1 MDYEENLMAK
11 AAWYYYFE
19 NLTQQQISEKIGI
32 SRIRVIH
39 LLEKARQTGMIQF
52 RLRRGS
58 EKRLLIEKRLMER
71 YGLEDAFVVP
81 GPVDPSQTNANVAES
96 ASMYIMERLQEGSV
110 INIGYGD
117 TPSRVLNN
125 LATMAEQPCTCVS
138 LTGGVSYYLPNT
150 RSNIFNAKLHLIPA
164 PLLASSRE
172 MAEAIR
178 EESSVQEISRM
189 ISLAKITVVG
199 IGAMDEKATIFRSGI
214 LNSND
219 MIYLSMQGAM
229 GDVLSH
235 FVDRDGNLIASPV
248 EDRLIA
254 TSMENLKQLHN
265 VIGVAAGTV
274 KANAIRSVLR
284 GHILDV
290 LITDLE
296 TAEAVLADDLEDSV
310 QNPQYSQF

>member
-1 MDYEENLMAK
+1 MDYEEALMAK

-19 NLTQQQISEKIGI
+19 GMTQQQISDRIGI

-58 EKRLLIEKRLMER
+58 EERLMVEKRLIER
-71 YGLEDAFVVP
+71 YGLDDAFVVP
-81 GPVDPSQTNANVAES
+81 GPADPAMTNANVAES
-96 ASMYIMERLQEGSV
+96 ASMYIMERLREGSV

-125 LATMAEQPCTCVS
+125 LATMAEAPVTCVS

-150 RSNIFNAKLHLIPA
+150 RSSVFNAKLHLIPA

-172 MAEAIR
+172 MADAIR
-178 EESSVQEISRM
+178 EETSVQEISRM
-189 ISLAKITVVG
+189 ISLAQITVVG
-199 IGAMDEKATIFRSGI
+199 IGAMDDSATIFHSGI

-219 MIYLSMQGAM
+219 LLYLSMQGAA

-235 FVDRDGNLIASPV
+235 FVDRDGNLIQSPI

-254 TSMENLKQLHN
+254 TSMDKLKQLHN
-265 VIGVAAGTV
+265 VIGVAAGAV
-274 KANAIRSVLR
+274 KADAIRSVLR
-284 GHILDV
+284 GQILDV
-290 LITDLE
+290 LITDIE
-296 TAEAVLADDLEDSV
+296 TAEAVLAGDPE
-310 QNPQYSQF
+310 Q

>member
-19 NLTQQQISEKIGI
+19 GMTQQQISERIGI

-58 EKRLLIEKRLMER
+58 EQRLMVEKRLIER
-71 YGLEDAFVVP
+71 YGLDDAFVVP
-81 GPVDPSQTNANVAES
+81 GPADPSQTNANVAEA
-96 ASMYIMERLQEGSV
+96 ASMYIMEKLQEGSV

-125 LATMAEQPCTCVS
+125 LATMAEQPAICVS

-150 RSNIFNAKLHLIPA
+150 RSSVFNAKLHLIPA

-172 MAEAIR
+172 MADAIW
-178 EESSVQEISRM
+178 EETSVKEISRM
-189 ISLAKITVVG
+189 ISLAQITVVG
-199 IGAMDEKATIFRSGI
+199 IGAMDDRATIFHSGI

-219 MIYLSMQGAM
+219 LLYLSMQGAV

-235 FVDRDGNLIASPV
+235 FIDRNGNLISSPV

-254 TSMENLKQLHN
+254 TSMDKLKQLHN

-274 KANAIRSVLR
+274 KADAIRSVLR

-290 LITDLE
+290 LITDIE
-296 TAEAVLADDLEDSV
+296 TAEAVLNDTAEDSG
-310 QNPQYSQF
+310 QNSHYSL